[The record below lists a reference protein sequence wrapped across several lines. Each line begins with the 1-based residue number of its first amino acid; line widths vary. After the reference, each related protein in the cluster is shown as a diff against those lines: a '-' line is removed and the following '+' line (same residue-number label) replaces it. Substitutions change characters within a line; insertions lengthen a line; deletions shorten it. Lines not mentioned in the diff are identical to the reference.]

1 MSSVHDTDLSDSISI
16 ISTIESEDASSD
28 FELVDFDDDPR
39 PQPPSS
45 THSIAPSVVSDDQSA
60 PPSPALHESR
70 FHFPDPAAIF
80 SEANLDS
87 SSICTIASPAQ
98 PEPFSLPP
106 PAQRVQLEAESLEPE
121 SIKSESFEPELLEP
135 TTPKVEQ
142 LRHGIQATSLQA
154 APDRVQTSHDPFFG
168 ESKRTRASLLHLR
181 RTALASPKTT
191 CLLMLLAAVLLGVPF
206 HSNSLL
212 PGWRT
217 SDIQIN
223 ATQSQSTA
231 KFVTPAAQAP
241 SSESSL
247 ATSQPPH
254 WLAKPLVALPS
265 TSAPASIAT
274 VSDKRSRS
282 KRESTALQPPVTTPK
297 ALNLAPQAHSGSS
310 AKPSSNGACKVAR
323 QRARRRSNPLAPLAS
338 RVAYVP
344 VDRPVFPMLSDASSL
359 ADATT
364 ASWDYWIEQLDSYYH
379 VVLRPS
385 IIEARLQAVHAAQ
398 HARRFHEEIVL
409 PALQKHAV
417 GTAHRTADQASK
429 AAKRAHRYHQQHV
442 VPALSNL
449 QKHTVRTAHHT
460 AEWTAQYNRDQ
471 LRPALAF
478 MQQQT
483 IETAR
488 KSANYQR
495 TVVGPALVQLGA
507 HSIEAA
513 KTTSHGLNK
522 AAKRFSLEAAQTVK
536 HVRHA
541 TNINLEA
548 LGVDQYVGF
557 LKSTW
562 KDLTHQLAFC
572 PHHKQ
577 ACEPCDCAGGAS
589 SPLGTCPS
597 R

>member
-1 MSSVHDTDLSDSISI
+1 MSSVNDTDLSDSISV
-16 ISTIESEDASSD
+16 ISMIESEDASSD

-87 SSICTIASPAQ
+87 SSICTIASPTQ

-106 PAQRVQLEAESLEPE
+106 PAQPE
-121 SIKSESFEPELLEP
+121 HFKAASFEPRSINPEPFEP
-135 TTPKVEQ
+135 TPPKVQQIHHAFE
-142 LRHGIQATSLQA
+142 AKSLQA
-154 APDRVQTSHDPFFG
+154 TPDGAQSSQDPFFG
-168 ESKRTRASLLHLR
+168 ESKSTRASLLDLR
-181 RTALASPKTT
+181 RVALASPKTT

-206 HSNSLL
+206 HPNSLL
-212 PGWRT
+212 RGWRT
-217 SDIQIN
+217 SDVQII
-223 ATQSQSTA
+223 ATQPQSMA
-231 KFVTPAAQAP
+231 KFVTPAAQAH
-241 SSESSL
+241 SSSL
-247 ATSQPPH
+247 APSQPPH
-254 WLAKPLVALPS
+254 SLVKSFVALPS
-265 TSAPASIAT
+265 TSAPASTAP
-274 VSDKRSRS
+274 VSEQRSRS
-282 KRESTALQPPVTTPK
+282 KRESTALQPSAITPK
-297 ALNLAPQAHSGSS
+297 ALTLAPQVHTGSNVK
-310 AKPSSNGACKVAR
+310 ALPNGPCIITR
-323 QRARRRSNPLAPLAS
+323 QRARRHRNPLAA
-338 RVAYVP
+338 RVPYVP
-344 VDRPVFPMLSDASSL
+344 VDRPVFPLLSDASSIG
-359 ADATT
+359 DATT
-364 ASWDYWIEQLDSYYH
+364 TSWDYWLDQLDSYYH

-385 IIEARLQAVHAAQ
+385 IVEASQHAAHAARQ
-398 HARRFHEEIVL
+398 ARRFHQEIVV

-417 GTAHRTADQASK
+417 GPAHRTADQASK
-429 AAKRAHRYHQQHV
+429 AARRAHGYHQQHLL
-442 VPALSNL
+442 PALANL
-449 QKHTVRTAHHT
+449 QKHTLRTAHHT

-483 IETAR
+483 METAR
-488 KSANYQR
+488 KSADYQR

-507 HSIEAA
+507 QSIEAA

-548 LGVDQYVGF
+548 LGVDDYVGF

-562 KDLTHQLAFC
+562 KSLTNDLAFC
-572 PHHKQ
+572 SHHQ
-577 ACEPCDCAGGAS
+577 EACKPCNCAGAAL
-589 SPLGTCPS
+589 PLGTCPS